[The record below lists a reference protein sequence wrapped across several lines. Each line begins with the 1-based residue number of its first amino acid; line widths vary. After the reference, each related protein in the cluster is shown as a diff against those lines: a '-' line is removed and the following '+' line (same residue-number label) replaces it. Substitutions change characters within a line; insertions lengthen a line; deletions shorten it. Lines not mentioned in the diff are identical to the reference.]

1 MEELQFDET
10 LLGLTSFVGKPNKSS
25 CKKRILKENL
35 QKLQQF
41 RDSVVSEFPDT
52 LRIVFSQHAF
62 TYFMDKVSRFELESV
77 HISFDENVEK
87 GMVRLLNE

>member
-10 LLGLTSFVGKPNKSS
+10 LLELESFVGKPNKSS
-25 CKKRILKENL
+25 CKKRVLRENL
-35 QKLQQF
+35 QRLQEF
-41 RDSVVSEFPDT
+41 CNSVVSEFPT
-52 LRIVFSQHAF
+52 TRRIVFSQHAF

-77 HISFDENVEK
+77 HISFDQNVEK